1 MRFTSCPHDIEK
13 RARAELGSNQ
23 ELRAPIGM
31 NIIESSLIED
41 ADDRKRSFT
50 QPAVRADSI
59 AVRKEPPADRDVKHN
74 YGHIILT
81 ELSEGTAR
89 DQPHA
94 HHLDVIRAH
103 GNHDSKDLVPLGITG
118 VPGRAGNGDRRL

>member
-13 RARAELGSNQ
+13 RAGAELGPNQ

-41 ADDRKRSFT
+41 PDDRKRSFT
-50 QPAVRADSI
+50 QPELRADRI
-59 AVRKEPPADRDVKHN
+59 AVWKETPGDCDVNHN
-74 YGHIILT
+74 FGHIILT

-103 GNHDSKDLVPLGITG
+103 GNHVSKDLVPLGIAG
-118 VPGRAGNGDRRL
+118 VPG